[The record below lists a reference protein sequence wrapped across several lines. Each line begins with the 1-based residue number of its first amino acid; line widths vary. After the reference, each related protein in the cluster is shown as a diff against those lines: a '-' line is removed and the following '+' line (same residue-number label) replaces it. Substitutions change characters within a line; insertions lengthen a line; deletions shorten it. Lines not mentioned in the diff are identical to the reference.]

1 MVVDAEDDYECR
13 ICGRRARTTA
23 GARCPNDRAVLVEA
37 RALRANADDP
47 LLGRVLCD
55 KYAIV
60 GYIGQGGFGAVYRA
74 VQEPIGQI
82 VAVKVVRDAVRDRAN
97 QLKRFAREAR
107 AVAALRH
114 HNTVRLFDFGRD
126 REQLFMVLEYIDGR
140 SLKQILR
147 SEGALSPERAV
158 RIIRQVAESL
168 QEAHAVGVVHRDL
181 KPANIMLTRSPF
193 GDEVVKVLDF
203 GLAKLLNEA
212 TDNALTAM
220 GHTVGSPAYMAP
232 EQINGT
238 TRRQSDI
245 YALGVVLFEAL
256 TGKKPFESRDRQ
268 RLIQAH
274 LSAPVP
280 ALKGVPPALAAVVH
294 TAMAKRVKQR
304 YEDAAELAAALTA
317 AVERRGERATD
328 RYAWGPT
335 TVMETVPEETSQIRS
350 GEPPTQML
358 SAHTLSTQALFADAP
373 PIPQRSRWPWLVA
386 IALLALALGVGVGVA
401 LQPDPAPTA
410 PAPLPD
416 RRSTPLLPRRGAT
429 PSPEAPAIPIPAPQG
444 GSTLKS
450 DG

>member
-1 MVVDAEDDYECR
+1 
-13 ICGRRARTTA
+13 
-23 GARCPNDRAVLVEA
+23 VLVEA
-37 RALRANADDP
+37 RALRSNADDP
-47 LLGRVLCD
+47 LLGRILSE

-82 VAVKVVRDAVRDRAN
+82 VAVKVVRDAVRERAN

-126 REQLFMVLEYIDGR
+126 REQLFMVLEYINGR

-168 QEAHAVGVVHRDL
+168 QEAHDVGVVHRDL

-203 GLAKLLNEA
+203 GLAKLLNDA
-212 TDNALTAM
+212 VDNKLTAM

-256 TGKKPFESRDRQ
+256 MGKKPFDARDRQ
-268 RLIQAH
+268 RLIMAH

-280 ALKGVPPALAAVVH
+280 QLKGVPPALAAVVH
-294 TAMAKRVKQR
+294 KAMAKRAEQR
-304 YEDAAELAAALTA
+304 FEDGAEMAAALTA
-317 AVERRGERATD
+317 ALATRANSAD
-328 RYAWGPT
+328 GYDWRPT
-335 TVMETVPEETSQIRS
+335 TVMETVPDDEPTRTLS
-350 GEPPTQML
+350 GEPPTRVL
-358 SAHTLSTQALFADAP
+358 SADEPPTRLMYADESLLETP
-373 PIPQRSRWPWLVA
+373 RRRLWPWLAAVG
-386 IALLALALGVGVGVA
+386 LLALGIGLGFA
-401 LQPDPAPTA
+401 LQPDPGPIQPT
-410 PAPLPD
+410 PLPD
-416 RRSTPLLPRRGAT
+416 RRSNPLLPR
-429 PSPEAPAIPIPAPQG
+429 SNAPQMPDAPPAG
-444 GSTLKS
+444 DGASKRNQASKS